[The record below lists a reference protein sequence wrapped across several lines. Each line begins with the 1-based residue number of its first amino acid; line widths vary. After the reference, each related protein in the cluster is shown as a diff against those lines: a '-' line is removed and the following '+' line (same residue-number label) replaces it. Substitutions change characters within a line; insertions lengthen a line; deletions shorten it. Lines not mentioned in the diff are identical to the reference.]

1 VNDPGDSFPG
11 SSPLTIIAL
20 HGNGGGAFR
29 FERVHPF
36 IPAGIRF
43 QPITL
48 PGFAGQPADPTLRTL
63 PDYAAYLRRL
73 TAAELRPL
81 VLLGHGIGGS
91 LALEF
96 AQRFAAELDGLILH
110 APVGTRLESRLFP
123 RLMALPGARRLG
135 QRLFSARIA
144 RPLSK
149 RLLFSRP
156 VPAVYLDRF
165 FDEYRR
171 CAVFGQMFDLITPAW
186 FNSLRPIDLPTAL
199 LWGERERVLSV
210 TQLDDYR
217 ALLPQHLIRVI
228 SGWDHFPMIEQ
239 PEEYASEVVRLAREL
254 VNGEWPRSVANSKW
268 QATDES

>member
-1 VNDPGDSFPG
+1 MNDPGRAFPTR
-11 SSPLTIIAL
+11 SPLTIIAL

-29 FERVHPF
+29 FERVKPF
-36 IPAGIRF
+36 IPAPIRF

-63 PDYAAYLRRL
+63 PDYAAYLRGV
-73 TAAELRPL
+73 TAIEPRPL
-81 VLLGHGIGGS
+81 VLLGHGVGGS

-96 AQRFAAELDGLILH
+96 AQRFAAEINGLLLH

-135 QRLFSARIA
+135 QRLFSARLT
-144 RPLSK
+144 RPLFK
-149 RLLFSRP
+149 RLLFSQP
-156 VPAVYLDRF
+156 VPAGCLDRF

-186 FNSLRPIDLPTAL
+186 FNSLHPIDLPAAL

-210 TQLDDYR
+210 AQLDDYR
-217 ALLPQHLIRVI
+217 ALLPHHLIRIVP
-228 SGWDHFPMIEQ
+228 GWDHFPMIEQ
-239 PEEYASEVVRLAREL
+239 PEEYATEIVKLAQEL
-254 VNGEWPRSVANSKW
+254 VNGE
-268 QATDES
+268 